1 MVFPT
6 PQIYTYHCFR
16 HSIFLSQQLNI
27 AKIRIFQNCHQTA
40 LHQHV
45 ILFLCFKTHLTMLC
59 FFLNIAFFRLLLLQ
73 FRQFRTFL
81 LIARFP
87 PRLAPNFDRLGYAS

>member
-6 PQIYTYHCFR
+6 PQIYTYHLFR

-27 AKIRIFQNCHQTA
+27 AKIRIFQNCHQTT

-59 FFLNIAFFRLLLLQ
+59 FFLNIAFFRHFSCVFIIHLVVESSEAGLHQ
-73 FRQFRTFL
+73 IST
-81 LIARFP
+81 A
-87 PRLAPNFDRLGYAS
+87 